1 MRFID
6 KFMEFLDKP
15 YVKKDEGKETKR
27 ATHNNITDYE
37 TKAKIEELYEKSSD
51 TFGQF
56 DRDLESGLF
65 DIINYEEMP
74 FSTKDIYITHL
85 NVTEDFLY
93 RDKSFATSSFNS
105 DELIP
110 KGSIAS
116 RPPKDYTR
124 YPILSQLQA
133 NKLGSRA
140 YYQLANVGSCTRYQG
155 SECRSDQKLYYII
168 TQDSKVTDREW
179 YTVVSRC
186 WSLSSIII
194 VIAHRKDHEQIT
206 TFAGKK
212 VKPTAI
218 LTVFEEEGDVL

>member
-6 KFMEFLDKP
+6 KFMDFLDKP

-27 ATHNNITDYE
+27 ARDAE

-51 TFGQF
+51 AFGQF
-56 DRDLESGLF
+56 ERDMESGRF
-65 DIINYEEMP
+65 NMISYDEMP
-74 FSTKDIYITHL
+74 FSTNDIYITHL

-93 RDKSFATSSFNS
+93 RDKSFSTGSFNE

-110 KGSIAS
+110 KGRIAS
-116 RPPKDYTR
+116 RPPKDYTK

-133 NKLGSRA
+133 QKMDSRA
-140 YYQLANVGSCTRYQG
+140 YYQLANVGTCTRYQG
-155 SECRSDQKLYYII
+155 SECRTDQKLYYII
-168 TQDSKVTDREW
+168 TADSKITDREW

-186 WSLSSIII
+186 WSLDSI
-194 VIAHRKDHEQIT
+194 VIVLAHRQTQEKIT

-212 VKPTAI
+212 VKATSI
-218 LTVFEEEGDVL
+218 LVVFTKEGETI

>member
-6 KFMEFLDKP
+6 KFMDFLDKP

-27 ATHNNITDYE
+27 ARDPE

-51 TFGQF
+51 AFGQF
-56 DRDLESGLF
+56 ERDMESGRF
-65 DIINYEEMP
+65 NMISYDEMP
-74 FSTKDIYITHL
+74 FSTNDIYITHL

-93 RDKSFATSSFNS
+93 RDKSFSTGSFNE

-110 KGSIAS
+110 KGRIAS
-116 RPPKDYTR
+116 RPPKDYTK

-133 NKLGSRA
+133 QKMDSRS
-140 YYQLANVGSCTRYQG
+140 YYQLSNVGTATRYQG

-168 TQDSKVTDREW
+168 TADSKITDREW

-186 WSLSSIII
+186 WSLDSI
-194 VIAHRKDHEQIT
+194 VIVLAQRKTQEKIT

-212 VKPTAI
+212 VKATLI
-218 LTVFEEEGDVL
+218 LAVFTKEGDTI

>member
-6 KFMEFLDKP
+6 KFMDFLDKP

-27 ATHNNITDYE
+27 ARDPE

-51 TFGQF
+51 AFGQF
-56 DRDLESGLF
+56 ERDMESGRF
-65 DIINYEEMP
+65 NMISYDEMP
-74 FSTKDIYITHL
+74 FSTNDIYITHL

-93 RDKSFATSSFNS
+93 RDKSFSTGSFNE

-110 KGSIAS
+110 KGRIAS
-116 RPPKDYTR
+116 RPPKDYTK

-133 NKLGSRA
+133 QKMDARA
-140 YYQLANVGSCTRYQG
+140 YYQLANVGTCTRYQG

-168 TQDSKVTDREW
+168 TADSKITDREW

-186 WSLSSIII
+186 WSLDSI
-194 VIAHRKDHEQIT
+194 VIVLAHRQTQEKIT

-212 VKPTAI
+212 VKATSI
-218 LTVFEEEGDVL
+218 LVVFTKEGETI